1 MIFRVNCVSLSNT
14 NNLVNSALEPLS
26 VETMKGENDMT
37 LFVCWK
43 QQVWFHSLIST
54 CEGIGWNSAQSLKH

>member
-37 LFVCWK
+37 LFVC
-43 QQVWFHSLIST
+43 
-54 CEGIGWNSAQSLKH
+54 